1 MGQGAFRN
9 EINYEPFPPNL
20 VIVIMNYTLRIALL
34 SVAASAI
41 AAAATYK
48 VTLPIDVTVDGQPLK
63 AGDYRVDVN
72 NDTAVL
78 QRGKQKIETKV
89 RTENV
94 DKKFG
99 GTSVRYVQANGT
111 QYNVAEIS
119 IGGTKTKLVFDGTKA
134 VGSGL

>member
-1 MGQGAFRN
+1 
-9 EINYEPFPPNL
+9 
-20 VIVIMNYTLRIALL
+20 MNYTLRIALL

-78 QRGKQKIETKV
+78 QKGKQKIETKV

-94 DKKFG
+94 DKKFDS
-99 GTSVRYVQANGT
+99 TSVRYVQANGT
-111 QYNVAEIS
+111 QYNVREIS